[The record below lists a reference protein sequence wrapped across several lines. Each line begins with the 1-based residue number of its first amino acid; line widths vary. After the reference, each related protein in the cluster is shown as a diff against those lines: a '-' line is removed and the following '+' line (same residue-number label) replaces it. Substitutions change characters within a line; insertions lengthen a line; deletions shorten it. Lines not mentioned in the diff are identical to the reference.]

1 MSSNDDKKKNVS
13 SINTNSAENKD
24 DEAPDSDDRR
34 KKPKSKD
41 DQSASSFPS
50 GLRMAGVY
58 GPAIRNRLKRQ
69 QEFSSVVSLPPRV
82 IGGIRDAL
90 AKTKQCN
97 CKRSHCLKLYCE
109 CFTAGIH
116 CSELCKCVDC
126 KNNGK
131 SEKNIRLRTRALNVI
146 IERNP
151 DAFRPKVRH

>member
-1 MSSNDDKKKNVS
+1 MSSNGNKKKKLS
-13 SINTNSAENKD
+13 SINNDSADNKD
-24 DEAPDSDDRR
+24 DEAPGSDDRR
-34 KKPKSKD
+34 KKPKSKHE
-41 DQSASSFPS
+41 QSASSFPS

-131 SEKNIRLRTRALNVI
+131 SEKNIQLRTRALNTI